1 VPLAQLIRLVD
12 PIEKPDRS
20 IIQIEFCVMEIMIKS
35 LVVKEIIPAMH
46 GRGVEELISKK

>member
-20 IIQIEFCVMEIMIKS
+20 IIQIELCMMKIMIES

-46 GRGVEELISKK
+46 SCSIEKLISKE